1 MNNMDRK
8 RRPVRPGARGQNR
21 LWPLLSEVFA
31 LLILLPG
38 ISAGYELDS
47 HYYLRFGLS
56 LSTCFDWDEAHLIA
70 SGDWGMDEN
79 GSTTAE
85 MNPVQTR
92 NKIDWHA
99 FGHSDRRFHELWLR
113 STTEQ
118 DFELRL
124 IKLGQFMH
132 FLEDWEAHAG
142 YGIRMGHARDTFRG
156 RDPDS
161 LGNSFPKNHRMV
173 QSALDHL
180 LATCD
185 DLGRLDVDRDIRLIE
200 IMKTL
205 YADGLMD
212 DLFEASDPDWK
223 RGKLGGYR
231 SEGPA
236 IKAVNKQRVEELI
249 EKFFKPLPQKNVPPD
264 FAPGTEQGIPASLAI
279 PFDQDG
285 NIVNNRSVREA
296 LTDWAAASDRAPDVA
311 LSLDNA
317 RIYYRGSGQLQRSG
331 WRLRISA
338 SNLGEIESAAGQ
350 IEIVVIDSDDET
362 VLAQTS
368 EPLPSLQPGETRE
381 FRISITARGRP
392 EPDVI
397 IASFARVGDLT
408 AMNDQ
413 DWLMLGDAEQEEP
426 DVPIITDLDPP
437 PAGAET
443 VHFLDPPRTFIV
455 EDSACMLVTAYT
467 SGGDSPEKLE
477 QVVFEIIGGS
487 FDTYYFQRVIPS
499 RWSAIS
505 TDDGLV
511 AGKTFECYRPDP
523 ESYELLKAEDPE
535 SMRLA
540 VTLEADGADPHTVE
554 FPLDPEVVQAMLEIA
569 SLLR

>member
-1 MNNMDRK
+1 
-8 RRPVRPGARGQNR
+8 
-21 LWPLLSEVFA
+21 
-31 LLILLPG
+31 
-38 ISAGYELDS
+38 
-47 HYYLRFGLS
+47 
-56 LSTCFDWDEAHLIA
+56 
-70 SGDWGMDEN
+70 
-79 GSTTAE
+79 
-85 MNPVQTR
+85 
-92 NKIDWHA
+92 
-99 FGHSDRRFHELWLR
+99 
-113 STTEQ
+113 
-118 DFELRL
+118 
-124 IKLGQFMH
+124 
-132 FLEDWEAHAG
+132 
-142 YGIRMGHARDTFRG
+142 
-156 RDPDS
+156 
-161 LGNSFPKNHRMV
+161 
-173 QSALDHL
+173 
-180 LATCD
+180 
-185 DLGRLDVDRDIRLIE
+185 
-200 IMKTL
+200 MKTL
-205 YADGLMD
+205 YADDLMD
-212 DLFEASDPDWK
+212 DLFDASDPDWK

-231 SEGPA
+231 IEGPA

-279 PFDQDG
+279 PFDQEG

-296 LTDWAAASDRAPDVA
+296 LRDWAAASDRAPDVA

-381 FRISITARGRP
+381 FRISIAARARP

-408 AMNDQ
+408 AMNDE
-413 DWLMLGDAEQEEP
+413 DWLMLGDAEEEEP

-443 VHFLDPPRTFIV
+443 VRFLHPPRTFIV

-477 QVVFEIIGGS
+477 QVVFEVIGGS

-505 TDDGLV
+505 TNDGLV

-540 VTLEADGADPHTVE
+540 VTVEADGADPHTVE
-554 FPLDPEVVQAMLEIA
+554 FPLDPEVVQGMLEIA
-569 SLLR
+569 NLLR

>member
-70 SGDWGMDEN
+70 SGDWGMDDIVI
-79 GSTTAE
+79 TTAE
-85 MNPVQTR
+85 MIPVKTL
-92 NKIDWHA
+92 NNIDWHA
-99 FGHSDRRFHELWLR
+99 FGLSYRRFHELWLR